1 MWFTSL
7 FDDFISLIY
16 PKICLGCNNPLLKHE
31 QCICSICQ
39 FHITKTNHFK
49 TKDNNLQKLF
59 WGKIQL
65 NHAAALYE
73 FVKDSPLQKMIHAL
87 KYEENKEVGIYLGK
101 QIAYEIEES
110 VFLKNIDYIITVPLY
125 PKKEKLRGYNQSM
138 CIAKGIQE
146 IMKTEIDSTTL
157 QRTVDTE
164 SQTKK
169 NKYSRWVNVG
179 EVFQITDVEKLK
191 NKHILVIDDVVT
203 TGSTLESCAHT
214 LQQIKGIKVSIVT
227 IAIA

>member
-1 MWFTSL
+1 
-7 FDDFISLIY
+7 
-16 PKICLGCNNPLLKHE
+16 
-31 QCICSICQ
+31 
-39 FHITKTNHFK
+39 
-49 TKDNNLQKLF
+49 
-59 WGKIQL
+59 
-65 NHAAALYE
+65 
-73 FVKDSPLQKMIHAL
+73 
-87 KYEENKEVGIYLGK
+87 
-101 QIAYEIEES
+101 
-110 VFLKNIDYIITVPLY
+110 
-125 PKKEKLRGYNQSM
+125 M
-138 CIAKGIQE
+138 CIAKGIQK

>member
-1 MWFTSL
+1 MWVTSL

-39 FHITKTNHFK
+39 FHIPKTNHFK
-49 TKDNNLQKLF
+49 TRDNNLQKLF

-73 FVKDSPLQKMIHAL
+73 FVKDGPLQKMIHAL

-101 QIAYEIEES
+101 QIAYEIGES
-110 VFLKNIDYIITVPLY
+110 VFLKNIDYIITVPLH

-203 TGSTLESCAHT
+203 TGSTLESCVSI

>member
-16 PKICLGCNNPLLKHE
+16 PEICLGCNNPLLKHE
-31 QCICSICQ
+31 ECICSICQ
-39 FHITKTNHFK
+39 FQITKTNHFK

-101 QIAYEIEES
+101 QIAYEIGES
-110 VFLKNIDYIITVPLY
+110 EFLKHIDYIIAVPLH
-125 PKKEKLRGYNQSM
+125 PKK
-138 CIAKGIQE
+138 
-146 IMKTEIDSTTL
+146 
-157 QRTVDTE
+157 
-164 SQTKK
+164 
-169 NKYSRWVNVG
+169 
-179 EVFQITDVEKLK
+179 
-191 NKHILVIDDVVT
+191 
-203 TGSTLESCAHT
+203 
-214 LQQIKGIKVSIVT
+214 
-227 IAIA
+227 

>member
-16 PKICLGCNNPLLKHE
+16 PEICLGCNNPLLKHE

-101 QIAYEIEES
+101 QIAYEIGES
-110 VFLKNIDYIITVPLY
+110 EFLKNIDYIIAVPLH

-179 EVFQITDVEKLK
+179 EVFQIADVEKLK

-203 TGSTLESCAHT
+203 TGSTLESFAHT

>member
-1 MWFTSL
+1 MWITSL

-16 PKICLGCNNPLLKHE
+16 PKICLGCNNSLLKHE
-31 QCICSICQ
+31 QCICTICQ
-39 FHITKTNHFK
+39 FHIPKTNHFK
-49 TKDNNLQKLF
+49 EKKNDLQKLF
-59 WGKIQL
+59 WGKVQL

-87 KYEENKEVGIYLGK
+87 KYEENQEVGIYLGK
-101 QIAYEIEES
+101 QIAYEIEDS
-110 VFLKNIDYIITVPLY
+110 TLLKGIDYIIPVPLH

-138 CIAKGIQE
+138 SIAKGIQE
-146 IMKTEIDSTTL
+146 ILKTEIEITTL

-169 NKYSRWVNVG
+169 NKYSRWENVG
-179 EVFQITDVEKLK
+179 NVIEIRDLEKLK
-191 NKHILVIDDVVT
+191 HKHILLIDDVVT
-203 TGSTLESCAHT
+203 TGSTLESCVTT
-214 LQQIKGIKVSIVT
+214 LQQIEGIKVSIVT

>member
-31 QCICSICQ
+31 KCICSICQ

-101 QIAYEIEES
+101 QIAYEIGES
-110 VFLKNIDYIITVPLY
+110 EFLKHIDYIIAVPLH